1 MAYNLSDGLFY
12 NLRKTTIKKGKMK
25 RITGMALLLLTMMAC
40 NKKDDKDTSY
50 KLDATTSKAYWK
62 GSAPDHHHTGSLQVK
77 GDFTIDENGMING
90 GSFTMPI
97 SSIENFDLQGPEK
110 QMLLDHLQSITFF
123 NMLVHPEA
131 SYEIT
136 HVEAYTGEE
145 GIANA
150 NYKLTGM
157 FTLLGN
163 TRVLSFPIRISRTND
178 QLLAQAVFSFN
189 RLDWGM
195 GAFND
200 PTQGLYILPDINIIL
215 DIAARKK

>member
-1 MAYNLSDGLFY
+1 
-12 NLRKTTIKKGKMK
+12 MK
-25 RITGMALLLLTMMAC
+25 RIIYVGLLLMTMAAC

-62 GSAPDHHHTGSLQVK
+62 GSAPDHHHTGSLQVN
-77 GDFTIDENGMING
+77 GRFTMDENGMING

-97 SSIENFDLQGPEK
+97 SSIENFDLQDPEK
-110 QMLLDHLQSITFF
+110 LQLLNHLKSADFF
-123 NMLVHPEA
+123 NMIVHPEA
-131 SYEIT
+131 AFEIT
-136 HVEAYTGEE
+136 HVERYSGTE

-150 NYKLTGM
+150 NYKLTGL
-157 FTLLGN
+157 FSLIGQTHN
-163 TRVLSFPIRISRTND
+163 LSFPIRISKTND

-195 GAFND
+195 GSFSD

-215 DIAARKK
+215 DIAAQKQ